1 MTAPSHSLRRAWRNS
16 NDRPNQASRGP
27 GSFQRRNGPRDP
39 RRHEDADASGNETT
53 TAGCLG
59 GVKFIGNVKFTQRRI
74 LALIEALKHVR
85 RLWGDDDD
93 LDARLLAVIVGE

>member
-1 MTAPSHSLRRAWRNS
+1 M
-16 NDRPNQASRGP
+16 
-27 GSFQRRNGPRDP
+27 
-39 RRHEDADASGNETT
+39 
-53 TAGCLG
+53 
-59 GVKFIGNVKFTQRRI
+59 KFIGNVKFTQRRI